1 MNHHTVA
8 LAMCRITEELLW
20 KPRMGWAAKHNPT
33 ARLTIRVGSGK
44 KTYLSHPRDV
54 AENAHMTL
62 TYGVKMV
69 ADKSDPTYIC
79 KWLTSREVHE
89 RGYYGGQINLL
100 NVLAHTMAH
109 EFGHFVQVILG
120 RRYDGSV
127 HNQEFYVILDRIHAS
142 GEGDKIRDALH
153 QSCLLYGI
161 DLSKITASQEGLNI
175 LAGKL
180 PNGEKPLGMRE
191 IYRHQKLWFRDP
203 TMHSVGPVRV
213 KEKRRTK
220 IVVETV
226 EEPKRRWV
234 GYPAGFTTTQP

>member
-1 MNHHTVA
+1 
-8 LAMCRITEELLW
+8 
-20 KPRMGWAAKHNPT
+20 
-33 ARLTIRVGSGK
+33 
-44 KTYLSHPRDV
+44 
-54 AENAHMTL
+54 MTL
-62 TYGVKMV
+62 TYGIKMV
-69 ADKSDPTYIC
+69 VSKSDPNLIY
-79 KWLTSREVHE
+79 KWLTSREIHE
-89 RGYYGGQINLL
+89 RKYFDGKINLL

-127 HNQEFYVILDRIHAS
+127 HNQEFYAILDRIHAS
-142 GEGDKIRDALH
+142 GEGDRIRDALH
-153 QSCLLYGI
+153 QNCMLHGI
-161 DLSKITASQEGLNI
+161 DLSRISASQEGLNL

-203 TMHSVGPVRV
+203 AMHSVGPVRV

-226 EEPKRRWV
+226 EEPKRRWE
-234 GYPAGFTTTQP
+234 GYPASFTTTQP